1 MSIDFPG
8 DGSGQVEGHQLAS
21 GRRGGSEGAKGCSNR
36 AKVGQLNLFHSVCEA
51 GGPIEADKILLR
63 RLSSG
68 FLQSWGIKKIP
79 LDFKGLL
86 SVSFGR
92 QGTATRGLRNHPL
105 VARP

>member
-1 MSIDFPG
+1 M
-8 DGSGQVEGHQLAS
+8 L
-21 GRRGGSEGAKGCSNR
+21 RGVLTEPRWANLICS
-36 AKVGQLNLFHSVCEA
+36 SVCEA

-92 QGTATRGLRNHPL
+92 PGTATRGLRNHPL